1 MGIFEGPRLEPTQAT
16 IVLVISVLLPGFGH
30 ILASFL
36 AQPFNL
42 ESMIV
47 GIIIVSLHVIL
58 LFLGPIVIIIV
69 DSVLLFLI
77 FVIVSLLTV
86 VTFGVGAVLYVFCL
100 IPIFLFAFAPVGSLL
115 ALVTHIY
122 SIIWAIKTYNLSKQE
137 VPVSENTQ
145 QPQQPQQQVFQQEP
159 QQLQQQEQVFQ
170 PQQQVFQQEQVF
182 QPQQEFQP
190 FQQPQMQE
198 QVIQPQIQPQ
208 EQEFQPQQYLDQD
221 GKSYVLGQNG
231 ETIY

>member
-1 MGIFEGPRLEPTQAT
+1 
-16 IVLVISVLLPGFGH
+16 VLVISILFPGFGH

-42 ESMIV
+42 ESMII
-47 GIIIVSLHVIL
+47 GIIIVSLHVVL

-115 ALVTHIY
+115 ALITHIY
-122 SIIWAIKTYNLSKQE
+122 SIIWAIKTYNLSKQ
-137 VPVSENTQ
+137 VLPVSENTQ
-145 QPQQPQQQVFQQEP
+145 QPQQPQQPQPQQQEQVFQQPQVFQQEP
-159 QQLQQQEQVFQ
+159 QQPQQQEQVFQ
-170 PQQQVFQQEQVF
+170 PFQ

-198 QVIQPQIQPQ
+198 QEFQQPQIQEQVFQQPQMQ
-208 EQEFQPQQYLDQD
+208 EQEFQPQQQYLDQD

-231 ETIY
+231 ETIYL